1 MCVSTV
7 RLYLLLNFKIATIHK
22 DQDIYDI
29 LPVKIDSKQNSKE
42 MFNSSEIFIHIVN
55 KRDIIPKIKAD
66 QNKLW
71 NDFVDLRKLKS
82 KII

>member
-1 MCVSTV
+1 
-7 RLYLLLNFKIATIHK
+7 
-22 DQDIYDI
+22 
-29 LPVKIDSKQNSKE
+29 

>member
-1 MCVSTV
+1 
-7 RLYLLLNFKIATIHK
+7 
-22 DQDIYDI
+22 
-29 LPVKIDSKQNSKE
+29 
-42 MFNSSEIFIHIVN
+42 MFNSSEIFIHIVS
-55 KRDIIPKIKAD
+55 KRDVVPKITFD